1 MNIPQLTALCLRY
14 QGVLLDASEEVVHV
28 AVVDAPSHELLD
40 ALHFATTKRI
50 EITCWTRQQM
60 EGHASRTQQ
69 TLPVA
74 VQEKHQPKAELLTRT
89 LQSALEQRASDIH
102 IEPADNAYR
111 IRLRIDGVLHPLP
124 DVSPDAGVALTA
136 RLKVLGN
143 LDIAEHR
150 LPQDG
155 QFTVELA
162 GNAVSF
168 RIATLPCRG
177 GEKVV
182 LRLLQQVS
190 QALDVNTLGMQPLQ
204 LADFAHALQQPQGLV
219 LVTGPTGSG
228 KTVTLYSA
236 LQTLNTAD
244 INICSVEDPVEIPI
258 AGLNQTQI
266 HPRAGLT
273 FQGVLRALLRQDPD
287 VIMIGEIRDG
297 ETAEIAIK
305 AAQTG
310 HLVLSTLH
318 TNSTCE
324 TLVRLQQ
331 MGVAR
336 WMLSSAL
343 TLVIAQRLVR
353 KLCPHCRR
361 QQEEPIHQ
369 LATLLK
375 AGLTLSE
382 GLALLAEQ
390 HPSKQWQALLQ
401 SLAHDLEQGI
411 AFSNALLPWSEVFP
425 PLYQAMIRTGELT
438 GKLDECCFELAR
450 QQKAQRQLT
459 DKVKSALRYPII
471 ILAMAIMVVVA
482 MLHFVLPE
490 FAAIY
495 KTFNTPLPALTQGI
509 MTLASFS
516 GEWGWLLVLFGFL
529 LAIANK
535 LLMRHPTRLIA
546 RQKLL
551 LRIPIMGSLMRGQKL
566 TQIFTILALTQS
578 AGITFLQGVESVRET
593 MRCPYWVQLLTQ
605 IQHDISNG
613 QPIWLAL
620 KNAGEFSPLCLQLV
634 RTGEASG
641 SLDLMLDNLAH
652 HHRDNTLALAD
663 NLAALLEPALLI
675 ITGGI
680 IGTLVV
686 AMYLPIFHLG
696 DAMSGMG

>member
-1 MNIPQLTALCLRY
+1 
-14 QGVLLDASEEVVHV
+14 
-28 AVVDAPSHELLD
+28 LLD

-74 VQEKHQPKAELLTRT
+74 IHEKHQPKAELLTRT

-361 QQEEPIHQ
+361 QQGEPIHIPDNVWPSPLPHWQAPGCVHCYHGFYGRTALFEVLPITPVIRQ
-369 LATLLK
+369 LISANTDVESLEMHARQAGMRTLFENGCL
-375 AGLTLSE
+375 AVEQGLTTFEEL
-382 GLALLAEQ
+382 
-390 HPSKQWQALLQ
+390 
-401 SLAHDLEQGI
+401 
-411 AFSNALLPWSEVFP
+411 
-425 PLYQAMIRTGELT
+425 IRVLGMPHGE
-438 GKLDECCFELAR
+438 
-450 QQKAQRQLT
+450 
-459 DKVKSALRYPII
+459 
-471 ILAMAIMVVVA
+471 
-482 MLHFVLPE
+482 
-490 FAAIY
+490 
-495 KTFNTPLPALTQGI
+495 
-509 MTLASFS
+509 
-516 GEWGWLLVLFGFL
+516 
-529 LAIANK
+529 
-535 LLMRHPTRLIA
+535 
-546 RQKLL
+546 
-551 LRIPIMGSLMRGQKL
+551 
-566 TQIFTILALTQS
+566 
-578 AGITFLQGVESVRET
+578 
-593 MRCPYWVQLLTQ
+593 
-605 IQHDISNG
+605 
-613 QPIWLAL
+613 
-620 KNAGEFSPLCLQLV
+620 
-634 RTGEASG
+634 
-641 SLDLMLDNLAH
+641 
-652 HHRDNTLALAD
+652 
-663 NLAALLEPALLI
+663 
-675 ITGGI
+675 
-680 IGTLVV
+680 
-686 AMYLPIFHLG
+686 
-696 DAMSGMG
+696 

>member
-14 QGVLLDASEEVVHV
+14 HGVLLDASEEVVHV

-343 TLVIAQRLVR
+343 TLVIAQR
-353 KLCPHCRR
+353 
-361 QQEEPIHQ
+361 
-369 LATLLK
+369 
-375 AGLTLSE
+375 
-382 GLALLAEQ
+382 
-390 HPSKQWQALLQ
+390 
-401 SLAHDLEQGI
+401 
-411 AFSNALLPWSEVFP
+411 
-425 PLYQAMIRTGELT
+425 
-438 GKLDECCFELAR
+438 
-450 QQKAQRQLT
+450 QLT

-509 MTLASFS
+509 MTLADFS
-516 GEWGWLLVLFGFL
+516 GEWSWLLVLFGFL

-535 LLMRHPTRLIA
+535 LLMRRPTWLIV

-613 QPIWLAL
+613 HPIWLAL
-620 KNAGEFSPLCLQLV
+620 KNTGEFSPLCLQLV

-652 HHRDNTLALAD
+652 HHRDNTMALAD